1 MKMKPNWLFTADL
14 HLDHDGILKWA
25 DRPFTS
31 MMEMNSALMR
41 GWNDTAGPGDIV
53 VCAGDF
59 AWAARSEYV
68 KHTFVDRLHGN
79 KIFLKGNHDFW
90 IRKSETRHLYIKRI
104 EGIKFFIG
112 HYAQRSWVGEINL
125 HGHSHAN
132 LEPFYNQLDVGV
144 DNAYKLLGQ
153 YRPFT
158 LNEVKEI
165 VRIHNARIDE
175 MPALYEGGRNDD
187 KKD

>member
-1 MKMKPNWLFTADL
+1 MKPNWLFTADL

-41 GWNDTAGPGDIV
+41 GWNETAGPGDIV

-59 AWAARSEYV
+59 AWAARSDYV

-125 HGHSHAN
+125 HGHSHSK

-144 DNAYKLLGQ
+144 DNAYKQLGQ

-158 LNEVKEI
+158 LDEVKEI
-165 VRIHNARIDE
+165 VRTNNARIDE
-175 MPALYEGGRNDD
+175 MPALYEGGR
-187 KKD
+187 